1 MGRACYQLAG
11 HVRPSI
17 TALRQ
22 VRENAAISELPHITF
37 VLGGA
42 RSGKSRHAE
51 QLVTGTAA
59 PWVYLATAQIL
70 DDEMRARVA
79 EHQARREPGWH
90 TIEAPIDLAD
100 ALARAAGRPVLV
112 DCLTI
117 WLSNLILGGHDI
129 AVETKTLEMALDRR
143 DAPTVLVGNEVGLGI
158 VPDSPLGRTFR
169 DAAGRLNQ
177 RIAARADRVVFMV
190 AGLPLTMK

>member
-1 MGRACYQLAG
+1 M
-11 HVRPSI
+11 RPSI
-17 TALRQ
+17 TALRE

-51 QLVTGTAA
+51 QLVTSSAA
-59 PWVYLATAQIL
+59 PWVYIATAQTF
-70 DDEMRARVA
+70 DDEMRARVS
-79 EHQARREPGWH
+79 EHQARREQGWH
-90 TIEAPIDLAD
+90 TIDAPVDLAD
-100 ALARAAGRPVLV
+100 ALAQAAGRPVLV

-117 WLSNLILGGHDI
+117 WLTNLLLGGHDVG
-129 AVETKTLEMALDRR
+129 VETKALEMTLDRR
-143 DAPTVLVGNEVGLGI
+143 DAPTVLVSNEVGLGI